1 MSLQLA
7 DWLTISHWSKISYQR
22 LMRLMQAFPSTKD
35 FFEATT
41 DEWLEAGATKA
52 DIAIFKTRDDARVE
66 KNLAWAQ
73 GSNQTILTLDDVRYP
88 SLLKEMTDPPL
99 VLYVRGSVAC
109 LQQPQVALVGSRQA
123 SSYGKDNAFH
133 FAQALA
139 AQGYAVTSGLARGI
153 DAAAHEGALQRN
165 GVSIGVIGSGFNHFY
180 PKAHLALAEQ
190 MIDAGGAVL
199 SEFSINAAP
208 EPRNFPRRN
217 RIIAGLSLG
226 VLVVEAAMRSG
237 SLITARLALEMGR
250 EVFAVPGSIHH
261 PQAKGCHHLIKEG
274 AMLVETVDDITGQL
288 GGLMG
293 AVFTQSAVI
302 QSSQVE
308 VSSKNRSVLDQIEY
322 VTTPVDVI
330 ILRTGLTASEVS
342 SILLT
347 LALDGCVRFVPGGVV
362 RVAAFN

>member
-7 DWLTISHWSKISYQR
+7 DWLTISHWPKISYHR
-22 LMRLMQAFPSTKD
+22 LMRLMNAFPSTKD
-35 FFEATT
+35 FFEAGIA
-41 DEWLEAGATKA
+41 EWSAAGATKA
-52 DIAIFKTRDDARVE
+52 DIEIFKTRDHARIDA
-66 KNLAWAQ
+66 NLAWAEAE
-73 GSNQTILTLDDVRYP
+73 NHTILTLDDVRYP
-88 SLLKEMTDPPL
+88 RLLKEMSDPPL

-109 LQQPQVALVGSRQA
+109 LNQPQMALVGSRHA
-123 SSYGKDNAFH
+123 SAYGKDNAFH
-133 FAQALA
+133 FADALA
-139 AQGYAVTSGLARGI
+139 TQGYAVTSGLARGI
-153 DAAAHEGALQRN
+153 DAAAHQGALHHH

-190 MIDAGGAVL
+190 LIAAGGAVL
-199 SEFSINAAP
+199 SEFSVNAAP
-208 EPRNFPRRN
+208 EPHHFPRRN
-217 RIIAGLSLG
+217 RIIAGMSLG

-250 EVFAVPGSIHH
+250 EVFAVPGPIHH

-274 AMLVETVDDITGQL
+274 ATLVETIDDITGQL

-293 AVFTQSAVI
+293 AALAHSSAALPI
-302 QSSQVE
+302 SPA
-308 VSSKNRSVLDQIEY
+308 VSGKNRSVLDQIEY

-347 LALDGCVRFVPGGVV
+347 LALEGCVRFVPGGVV